1 MSKASSRSSA
11 AASSTL
17 GLDGLGDLS
26 ALLETPVAS
35 GRPLE
40 LKLEEI
46 AEDPNQPRVE
56 FDEESLAELAESIRQ
71 RGVKT
76 PISVR
81 PVKKGGGYM
90 INHGARRFRASRLA
104 GSETIP
110 VYVDD
115 DYTDEDQIIENIH
128 RDALR
133 PREIADYIG
142 RKLAQGKQ
150 QKDIAK
156 GLGKSKGWVSQ
167 HAVLLDLPEPI
178 AAAFR
183 EGRATDVTAIYEL
196 VNCHK
201 EDPEGTV
208 SWMAAQEISR
218 GTVKK
223 LKEYLATR
231 EKTRGAPPKFGKA
244 DGHHPNPDDAAP
256 AGTLRKP
263 IIGVECEQKKG
274 TLLYTKR
281 PTKNGC
287 AWVRFHN
294 AEKEVKIEK
303 IKLISLS

>member
-167 HAVLLDLPEPI
+167 HAVLLDLPRTDCRGVSRR
-178 AAAFR
+178 AR
-183 EGRATDVTAIYEL
+183 DRRDGHLRVGQLSQGRSRRDRVVDGCPRNLARHRQKTQGVPR
-196 VNCHK
+196 HPGK
-201 EDPEGTV
+201 DPQC
-208 SWMAAQEISR
+208 AAQVWQ
-218 GTVKK
+218 G
-223 LKEYLATR
+223 
-231 EKTRGAPPKFGKA
+231 
-244 DGHHPNPDDAAP
+244 
-256 AGTLRKP
+256 
-263 IIGVECEQKKG
+263 
-274 TLLYTKR
+274 
-281 PTKNGC
+281 
-287 AWVRFHN
+287 
-294 AEKEVKIEK
+294 
-303 IKLISLS
+303 